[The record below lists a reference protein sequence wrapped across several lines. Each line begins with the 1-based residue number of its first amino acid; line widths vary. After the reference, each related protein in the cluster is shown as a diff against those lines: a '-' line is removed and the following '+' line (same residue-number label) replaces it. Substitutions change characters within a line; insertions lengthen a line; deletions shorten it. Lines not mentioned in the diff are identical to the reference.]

1 MVKSILA
8 LSLFYYGV
16 VFAQHHHDMKDTVQ
30 PAFNATGEESMSY
43 ALLPEHKGYFYVHV
57 IMMIIAFW
65 ILMPIGIM
73 LGIARSS
80 LHVPVQLLSFCFAM
94 AGFLFG
100 KLYGHSTPH
109 LYESNS
115 HHTLGWILFLF
126 LIIQVIVGMIRKV
139 ANAIGKTS
147 HYQTV
152 EQTEES
158 SSSSSRTSEA
168 SSETL
173 HMSSFDFDKEAYK
186 PEAVTTRLFNA
197 VSPYIPKPMKDAFVT
212 LASWEVLG
220 CIAHLIKGGIFFFY
234 GIITFGRYLGA
245 FADRGWAWNQVDNG
259 GSSFEMIECVLI
271 FVYGITN
278 TWMEHFG
285 QDSTWTHKDLEH
297 ASLAF
302 MWWWCGLIGILVESK
317 RIARLLQRTS
327 SSYSLNPFPA
337 LTVLITGIS
346 MGNHHQ
352 DSEYSSNIHWMWG
365 ILLSSAAVCR
375 FITYITL
382 YRNLPKDR
390 QPTRPPSE
398 LLGAFL
404 LLAGSILFMAS
415 NSGTLDW
422 LKENNVDSMFLMNV
436 CVALTSITLCYVTSL
451 QILKAWAE
459 KREALKKQLDQF
471 F

>member
-1 MVKSILA
+1 
-8 LSLFYYGV
+8 
-16 VFAQHHHDMKDTVQ
+16 
-30 PAFNATGEESMSY
+30 
-43 ALLPEHKGYFYVHV
+43 
-57 IMMIIAFW
+57 
-65 ILMPIGIM
+65 M
-73 LGIARSS
+73 LGIAKSS
-80 LHVPVQLLSFCFAM
+80 IHVPVQLLAFCFAM
-94 AGFLFG
+94 VGFLFG

-109 LYESNS
+109 LYQSNS
-115 HHTLGWILFLF
+115 HHTLGWVMFLL
-126 LIIQVIVGMIRKV
+126 LIIQMIIGIMRKI
-139 ANAIGKTS
+139 ANAVGKTN

-152 EQTEES
+152 EQTDES
-158 SSSSSRTSEA
+158 SSSSRMSET

-173 HMSSFDFDKEAYK
+173 HTSSFDFDKEAYK
-186 PEAVTTRLFNA
+186 PETVTARLFNA
-197 VSPYIPKPMKDAFVT
+197 VSPYIPEVIKGAFVT
-212 LASWEVLG
+212 LAYNQFTKVFCRYCHMVMGRTFIILIFIQTLSGLVVYHGVCRYKKKAITNYYYFELKKISISIKNRSWEVLG
-220 CIAHLIKGGIFFFY
+220 CVAHLVKGGIFFFY

-245 FADRGWAWNQVDNG
+245 FADRGWAWNQVDDDG
-259 GSSFEMIECVLI
+259 GSSFSFEMIECVLI

-285 QDSTWTHKDLEH
+285 QDSAWTHKDLEH

-317 RIARLLQRTS
+317 TIGRLLQRTTS
-327 SSYSLNPFPA
+327 NYSLNPFPA
-337 LTVLITGIS
+337 LTVLMTGIS

-382 YRNLPKDR
+382 YRNLPTDR

-422 LKENNVDSMFLMNV
+422 LKANNVDSMFLINV
-436 CVALTSITLCYVTSL
+436 CVALTSITLCYVASL

-459 KREALKKQLDQF
+459 KREVLKKQLDQF
-471 F
+471 S